1 MNRTRHPWLPGPTQI
16 SLKLQVVHMSTNAPD
31 PGDSTLQAI
40 DRYLCTRVPIASPT
54 ALAGD
59 IRRALVGQDWEV
71 TADVA
76 ICDGGRLVGLL
87 EMEKLLSAPEDQS
100 ASALMDSDPPV
111 VAPGLDR
118 EKAAWKMVQHGESS
132 LAVVDSQ
139 GCFLGL
145 VPSKRLLGVLLAE
158 HEEDMARM
166 GGFLRGASLA
176 RTSSQESV
184 ARRLWHRLPWLLL
197 GLLGA
202 LVAAD
207 LVGSFET
214 QLQANLA
221 LAFFIPGIVYLA
233 DAVGTQTETLII
245 RGLSVGVGIRQV
257 IWREIVT
264 GLLVGLALCLAF
276 FPVALLRWQDAGLA
290 LAVSVSI
297 LAACSTATVV
307 AMSLP
312 WAFHRLGKDPAFGTG
327 PLATVIQ
334 DLLSIVIYLVI
345 SMRLVGGG

>member
-1 MNRTRHPWLPGPTQI
+1 
-16 SLKLQVVHMSTNAPD
+16 MSTPGLD
-31 PGDSTLQAI
+31 PGNTTLQAI
-40 DRYLCTRVPIASPT
+40 DQYLCTRVPIASPNSR
-54 ALAGD
+54 AGD
-59 IRRALVGQDWEV
+59 IRRTLVGQDWEV
-71 TADVA
+71 AADVA
-76 ICDGGRLVGLL
+76 ICDGETLVGLL

-100 ASALMDSDPPV
+100 AAVLMDSDPPV
-111 VAPGLDR
+111 VAPGLDQ
-118 EKAAWKMVQHGESS
+118 EQAAWKMVQHGESS

-139 GCFLGL
+139 GRFLGL
-145 VPSKRLLGVLLAE
+145 VPAKRLLAVLLAE

-176 RTSSQESV
+176 RTASQESV
-184 ARRLWHRLPWLLL
+184 GRRFWHRLPWLLL

-207 LVGSFET
+207 LIGSFET

-245 RGLSVGVGIRQV
+245 RGLSVGVSIRQV

-264 GLLVGLALCLAF
+264 GMLVGLALCLAF
-276 FPVALLRWQDAGLA
+276 FPIALLRWQDAGLA

-307 AMSLP
+307 ALSLP
-312 WAFHRLGKDPAFGTG
+312 WVFHRFGKDPAFGTG

-334 DLLSIVIYLVI
+334 DLLSIAIYLAI
-345 SMRLVGGG
+345 SLSLVGRG